1 MINSLPKASQH
12 LVVLLFGT
20 LSRTLSHAHENG
32 MTAESLAVSI
42 APSVITTCTKQ
53 PLQISKLYDSN
64 MDKLLLLV
72 SDVRHLI
79 YSLSLGLLVSLPT
92 TKLSVCISL

>member
-1 MINSLPKASQH
+1 MQTQHFKYQITDWCNFQVIESLPKASQH
-12 LVVLLFGT
+12 LVILLFGT

-53 PLQISKLYDSN
+53 PLQISEYPFKRE
-64 MDKLLLLV
+64 
-72 SDVRHLI
+72 RHRLKDAP
-79 YSLSLGLLVSLPT
+79 GT
-92 TKLSVCISL
+92 R